1 MKAVHFG
8 AGNIGRG
15 FIGYLLSQSGYDVCF
30 VDISEKVIDEL
41 NRYRAYTV
49 TILNGDS
56 QVEKVTGVRGVNIK
70 DEAAL
75 ERELLEADLITTS
88 IGVNNLAG
96 LGETLK
102 AVLAKRALQGAAP
115 LDVIAC
121 ENAMFATNILKR
133 AVCIHADESLKAYIN
148 ENVGFPNCAV
158 DRIVPNVNL
167 PKERGTDVFVEAFY
181 EWSVERRAVKVN
193 DQISGVHYV
202 DLLDP
207 FLERKLFMLNGA
219 HATIAYLG
227 YLKQYTFIHEAIRD
241 ASILE
246 VISKFHRQSAEALS
260 LKYKVDLDTLL
271 AYSEKII
278 KRFRNVHLGDLVV
291 RVGADPVRKLSYDDR
306 LISPLRLC
314 VDFGAE
320 YSAIVSGIAAGYHFD
335 HMDDVKAQ
343 KIQASIREEG
353 IQKSVALYSGLLE
366 RSVLNRAIC
375 EAYEK
380 MK

>member
-1 MKAVHFG
+1 MQGETVDDFFVHELKLFADNAFDG
-8 AGNIGRG
+8 IVNI
-15 FIGYLLSQSGYDVCF
+15 
-30 VDISEKVIDEL
+30 DIYNFDDGIVIARQILRLGLSEKFL
-41 NRYRAYTV
+41 
-49 TILNGDS
+49 
-56 QVEKVTGVRGVNIK
+56 K
-70 DEAAL
+70 
-75 ERELLEADLITTS
+75 
-88 IGVNNLAG
+88 IGL
-96 LGETLK
+96 
-102 AVLAKRALQGAAP
+102 
-115 LDVIAC
+115 C
-121 ENAMFATNILKR
+121 F
-133 AVCIHADESLKAYIN
+133 
-148 ENVGFPNCAV
+148 GFPNCAV

-167 PKERGTDVFVEAFY
+167 PKERGIDVFVEAFY
-181 EWSVERRAVKVN
+181 EWSVERHAVKVN